1 MPYFTSPADGTR
13 LHYTDYGPADGP
25 VAVFVNSAYAGTEMW
40 EFQVLPLA
48 EEGYRCVGLDRRG
61 HGRSENVWGGYDLD
75 TLADDLYGLLD
86 HLDLRDTTLIGHSMG
101 SVEITRC
108 LTRHGSG
115 RVARVAFVG
124 GIAPGVVRSAD
135 NPYGTEQAA
144 VLAANE
150 LSRRDRAAFFTAG
163 VDGFFALDR
172 PGNKVSAEFAQYL
185 VSHCLTATAR
195 ATAAVQALVAAVD
208 VAPELPK
215 LDVPVLILHGTH
227 DASAPLEATGN
238 RAAGLIPGAT
248 LKVYENAGHGL
259 FVTHADQL
267 TNDLRAFM
275 TTGTAGT
282 KTTA

>member
-1 MPYFTSPADGTR
+1 MPYFSSPVDGTR
-13 LHYTDYGPADGP
+13 LHYVDYGPADGP
-25 VAVFVNSAYAGTEMW
+25 VAVFVNSAYLGTEMW
-40 EFQVLPLA
+40 EFQAVPLA

-61 HGRSENVWGGYDLD
+61 HGRSDDVWGGYDLD
-75 TLADDLYGLLD
+75 TLADDLHGLLD

-115 RVARVAFVG
+115 RVARVAFVA

-135 NPYGTEQAA
+135 NPDGADLA
-144 VLAANE
+144 DVLAANE
-150 LSRRDRAAFFTAG
+150 LSRRDRPAFFAAG
-163 VDGFFALDR
+163 VDAFFALDR
-172 PGNKVSAEFAQYL
+172 PGNKVSAEL
-185 VSHCLTATAR
+185 VRHLLGRCLSATAR

-227 DASAPLEATGN
+227 DTSAPLEATGN
-238 RAAGLIPGAT
+238 RAARLIPGAT
-248 LKVYENAGHGL
+248 LKLYDNAGHGL

-267 TNDLRAFM
+267 TSDLRDFM
-275 TTGTAGT
+275 TTE
-282 KTTA
+282 